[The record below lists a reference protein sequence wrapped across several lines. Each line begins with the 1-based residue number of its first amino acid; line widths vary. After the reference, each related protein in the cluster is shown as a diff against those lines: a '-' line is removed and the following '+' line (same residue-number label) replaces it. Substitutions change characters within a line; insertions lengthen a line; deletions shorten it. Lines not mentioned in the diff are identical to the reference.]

1 MSRVVKINLGLSR
14 IVMYIYSMAKSNIV
28 VINLDEWT
36 TMAKKAAKL
45 GLSESAIR
53 QRVHRTKAGKSI
65 SDKLKEETKEIPELD
80 LVLVR
85 KV

>member
-1 MSRVVKINLGLSR
+1 MSKK
-14 IVMYIYSMAKSNIV
+14 ATSNIV

-36 TMAKKAAKL
+36 TMAKKATKL

-65 SDKLKEETKEIPELD
+65 SEELKEITKDIPELD
-80 LVLVR
+80 LVLV
-85 KV
+85 KKTW

>member
-1 MSRVVKINLGLSR
+1 MSEK
-14 IVMYIYSMAKSNIV
+14 KSNII

-36 TMAKKAAKL
+36 TMAKKAAHH
-45 GLSESAIR
+45 GYHESTIR

-65 SDKLKEETKEIPELD
+65 SEDKKEITKDIPELD

-85 KV
+85 KDW